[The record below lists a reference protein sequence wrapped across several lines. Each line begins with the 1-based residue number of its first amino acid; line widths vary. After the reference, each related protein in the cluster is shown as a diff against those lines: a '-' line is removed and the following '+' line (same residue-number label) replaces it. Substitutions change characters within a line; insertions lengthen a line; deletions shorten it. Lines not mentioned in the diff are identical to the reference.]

1 MKDKQTYSKINTT
14 GILLLF
20 LVCFCADVQ
29 SQNNGYSLKYAKL
42 DLNQDQ
48 SELNTLAIAPTVA
61 KTNSFPV
68 FFNLVTKRQDV
79 FISFGTMQEHKGV
92 QLSSKVGL
100 FILYST
106 LKIAPIL

>member
-1 MKDKQTYSKINTT
+1 MKDKQTYSKIYPT

-20 LVCFCADVQ
+20 LVCFCVDVQ
-29 SQNNGYSLKYAKL
+29 SKNNGNSLEYAKL
-42 DLNQDQ
+42 DFNQDQ
-48 SELNTLAIAPTVA
+48 SELNTLVIDPTVA

-68 FFNLVTKRQDV
+68 FFNLVKKPQDV
-79 FISFGTMQEHKGV
+79 FISFGTIQEHKGV
-92 QLSSKVGL
+92 ELSAKVGL